1 MKVIL
6 NKCYGGFGVSFEAY
20 KLYAEKKGIEL
31 YPYMEDNSNYISKG
45 ETIYHKTDWSEPDW
59 SDIRLNRI
67 AHYFTKDLGE
77 TILENKNNKSEF
89 NKLYKNYSLYING
102 KYRTDPILIEVVEE
116 LGEKA
121 NGRFADLQVVEI
133 PDGMEYTIDDYDGVE
148 TLHESV
154 RVW

>member
-6 NKCYGGFGVSFEAY
+6 NKCYGGFGISPMAY

-31 YPYMEDNSNYISKG
+31 YPYVEDNSNYISRG
-45 ETIYHKTDWSEPDW
+45 ETIYHKVDW
-59 SDIRLNRI
+59 SDERLNRI
-67 AHYFTKDLGE
+67 LITHYFTKDLGE
-77 TILENKNNKSEF
+77 SILENKSNKSKF
-89 NKLYKNYSLYING
+89 NELYKNYGLYING
-102 KYRTDPILIEVVEE
+102 RYRTDPILIEVVEE

-121 NGRFADLQVVEI
+121 DGDFADLQIVEI
-133 PDGMEYTIDDYDGVE
+133 PDGMIYDIDDYDGIE